1 MDDSDH
7 DTRRFDIEFRAVNE
21 ELQRVRHAL
30 RDWLRDIIT
39 DERRA
44 YDVLLAVSEACT
56 NSVEHGH
63 HGDGR
68 KLRVHAFADD
78 RELRITVIDGG
89 TWRVHRSPP
98 TTARG
103 LGLQLMRALV
113 PEVKVRT
120 GGDGTVV
127 EFAAPIPA

>member
-7 DTRRFDIEFRAVNE
+7 GTRRFDIEFRAVNE

-30 RDWLRDIIT
+30 RNWLRDIIT

-63 HGDGR
+63 RGDGR
-68 KLRVHAFADD
+68 NLRLHAVADH
-78 RELRITVIDGG
+78 EQVRITVIDGG
-89 TWRVHRSPP
+89 TWRVHQSPP
-98 TTARG
+98 TTVRG
-103 LGLQLMRALV
+103 LGLHLMRALV
-113 PEVKVRT
+113 PEVQVRT
-120 GGDGTVV
+120 DDNGTVV